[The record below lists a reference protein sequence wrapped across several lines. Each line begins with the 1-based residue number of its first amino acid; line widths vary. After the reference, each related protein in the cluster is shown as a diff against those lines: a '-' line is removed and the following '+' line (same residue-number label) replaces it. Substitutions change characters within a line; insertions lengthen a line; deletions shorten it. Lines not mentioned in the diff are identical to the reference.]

1 MEKIIQLPNR
11 DGDKNYLEFLHK
23 SRDWQH
29 LIWYKLNLE
38 HDDLGI
44 RTGYSKPTYSD
55 RYITFIDPSGGPF
68 MEIGKFKIRD
78 LLLKKVSFKDG
89 ITLGFVEDK

>member
-11 DGDKNYLEFLHK
+11 DGDKNCLEFIRRGKDL
-23 SRDWQH
+23 QH

-38 HDDLGI
+38 NNLGV

-55 RYITFIDPSGGPF
+55 RYIAFIDPSGGPF
-68 MEIGKFKIRD
+68 MEIGKFKVGD
-78 LLLKKVSFKDG
+78 LLLKKVRFKDG
-89 ITLGFVEDK
+89 VKLGFVVDK

>member
-11 DGDKNYLEFLHK
+11 DGDKNYLKFLRKGRTCEHI
-23 SRDWQH
+23 
-29 LIWYKLNLE
+29 LWYKLNLE
-38 HDDLGI
+38 NDFGI

-68 MEIGKFKIRD
+68 MEIDKFKIGD
-78 LLLKKVSFKDG
+78 LLLKKVRFKDG
-89 ITLGFVEDK
+89 IKLGFVIDK

>member
-11 DGDKNYLEFLHK
+11 DGDKNYLEFLRK
-23 SRDWQH
+23 GRDLQH

-38 HDDLGI
+38 NDLGI

-68 MEIGKFKIRD
+68 MEINKFRVGD
-78 LLLKKVSFKDG
+78 LLLKKVRFKDG
-89 ITLGFVEDK
+89 IKLGFVVDK

>member
-1 MEKIIQLPNR
+1 MEKIIQLSNR
-11 DGDKNYLEFLHK
+11 DGDKNYLEFLRIG
-23 SRDWQH
+23 RDWQH

-38 HDDLGI
+38 NNLGI

-68 MEIGKFKIRD
+68 MEIGKFKTGD
-78 LLLKKVSFKDG
+78 LLLKKVRFKDG
-89 ITLGFVEDK
+89 IKLGFVVDN